1 MPTSTDDRERTT
13 PQSWTPAVLVLVAS
27 ALFVYL
33 VLPYWS
39 TSRGPQIARVGQAA
53 PDFSLE
59 IFHGSDTGNRIKLSA
74 LRGNVVVLD
83 FWASWCRPCAV
94 QAGILR
100 DLVPRHTEDVVFVGV
115 NTADNPE
122 RAREFAERSQLPY
135 VAVLDSGE
143 VADAYGASSLPTLVI
158 IDAQGRVVSAAS
170 RVMSASELEAAI
182 AQAADSQAA
191 SAEPAESPPG

>member
-1 MPTSTDDRERTT
+1 MPTSTDDRERTA
-13 PQSWTPAVLVLVAS
+13 PKSWTPAVLVLVAS
-27 ALFVYL
+27 ALFGYL

-39 TSRGPQIARVGQAA
+39 PSRGARSALVGQVA
-53 PDFSLE
+53 PDFTLP
-59 IFHGSDTGNRIKLSA
+59 IFHGSESDTRIKLSA
-74 LRGNVVVLD
+74 LRGHVVVLD

-94 QAGILR
+94 QAGILS
-100 DLVPRHTEDVVFVGV
+100 DLVPRHPDDVVFVGV

-122 RAREFAERSQLPY
+122 RAREFAQRSELPY

-170 RVMSASELEAAI
+170 RVMSASELEDAI
-182 AQAADSQAA
+182 SQAA
-191 SAEPAESPPG
+191 SSRAASADPAASPPG